1 MHNFLVIRCPGAQPV
16 RKDTALDND
25 LIGLFDQATTWTAS
39 KIPAADSQR
48 DAPTPCD
55 EWNVAR
61 LLDHLLHGQA
71 IFAAG
76 AAGAVVGP
84 PSGKPPHLLGG
95 DPAAQYETARQA
107 TIASFAQPGVLAGMV
122 NTPFGPMPA
131 AQFLGIAV
139 CDQLI
144 HGWDL
149 ARGTNQDSMMPADVA
164 AAAWQMLGGR
174 IADAN
179 RGPGKN
185 FKIAVPVPEDASFQ
199 ARLLGYTG

>member
-1 MHNFLVIRCPGAQPV
+1 MV
-16 RKDTALDND
+16 DMD
-25 LIGLFDQATTWTAS
+25 LIGLFDRATAWTAS
-39 KIPAADSQR
+39 KIAAADGQR
-48 DAPTPCD
+48 EAATPCD

-61 LLDHLLHGQA
+61 LLDHLLDGQA

-84 PSGKPPHLLGG
+84 PIGDPPRLAGN

-107 TIASFAQPGVLAGMV
+107 TIASYSRPGVLAGTV
-122 NTPFGPMPA
+122 NTPVGPMPA
-131 AQFLGIAV
+131 AQFLGIGV

-149 ARGTNQDSMMPADVA
+149 ARGTHQDATMPPELA

-174 IADAN
+174 ISDDN
-179 RGPGKN
+179 RGPGKI
-185 FKIAVPVPEDASFQ
+185 FKMPVPVPEDASVQ
-199 ARLLGYTG
+199 AKLLAYTGRQP

>member
-1 MHNFLVIRCPGAQPV
+1 M
-16 RKDTALDND
+16 DND
-25 LIGLFDQATTWTAS
+25 LIGLFDRATAWTAS
-39 KIPAADSQR
+39 KIPAADGQR
-48 DAPTPCD
+48 EASTPCE
-55 EWNVAR
+55 EWTVNR

-71 IFAAG
+71 IFASG
-76 AAGAVVGP
+76 AAGGVVGP
-84 PSGKPPHLLGG
+84 PSGDPPRLVGS
-95 DPAAQYETARQA
+95 DPVAQYETARQA
-107 TIASFAQPGVLAGMV
+107 TIASYSAPGVLAGTV

-149 ARGTNQDSMMPADVA
+149 ARGTHQDAMMPADLA

-185 FKIAVPVPEDASFQ
+185 FKAAVPVPEDASFQ
-199 ARLLGYTG
+199 AKLLGYTGRQP